1 MKRSDIFWLF
11 TLFLFLGNDLVIL
24 HSSENIFKYVYNIF
38 TGIVS
43 EISAMEVFLMM
54 QNQID
59 HTSSLIGGPYRKS
72 SGCCCI
78 IPLIITLFT
87 FSFFIIVPL
96 RVLLKASKGLGRQ
109 ATH

>member
-1 MKRSDIFWLF
+1 
-11 TLFLFLGNDLVIL
+11 
-24 HSSENIFKYVYNIF
+24 
-38 TGIVS
+38 
-43 EISAMEVFLMM
+43 MM